1 MEGIIKIAAI
11 GIIGV
16 LLSETVKECKKE
28 FSVIIGLGTGIAI
41 IWALFEDILRIKN
54 LLSTMVTEAGINNMY
69 VGVMV
74 KAVIIAYISEF
85 AVQLCND
92 AGEKAI
98 GSKIELA
105 GRLIVLGVSLPIME
119 NLLSLILKLSF

>member
-1 MEGIIKIAAI
+1 MEEIIKIAAI

-16 LLSETVKECKKE
+16 LLSVTVKEYKKE
-28 FSVIIGLGTGIAI
+28 FSVIIGLASGLAI
-41 IWALFEDILRIKN
+41 VWALFDNILKIKN
-54 LLSTMVTEAGINNMY
+54 LLSAMITEAGINNVY
-69 VGVMV
+69 VSIMV
-74 KAVIIAYISEF
+74 KAVVIAYISEF

-105 GRLIVLGVSLPIME
+105 GRLVILGVSLPIME
-119 NLLSLILKLSF
+119 NLLNLILNLSF

>member
-105 GRLIVLGVSLPIME
+105 GRLIILGVSLPIME
-119 NLLSLILKLSF
+119 NLLSLILNLSF

>member
-16 LLSETVKECKKE
+16 LLSVTVKEYKKE
-28 FSVIIGLGTGIAI
+28 FSVIIGLGTGIAV
-41 IWALFEDILRIKN
+41 IWALFEDILKIKN
-54 LLSTMVTEAGINNMY
+54 LLSAMVTEAGINNMY
-69 VGVMV
+69 IGIMV

-105 GRLIVLGVSLPIME
+105 GRLIILGVSLPIME
-119 NLLSLILKLSF
+119 NLLSLILNLSF